1 MLWQTGGQAVVVVVK
16 TPRGYRFSRLISFP
30 IQYDKHAC
38 IFSFHFEV
46 SFFPPKLRVKTKHA
60 GIESAEKHTHT
71 RHQIQ
76 PTTGHEMY
84 TTTLNLISSSPHT
97 HNFFICNGLSRPSS
111 SYFCFYTVDVLA
123 AFHQSDRW
131 PGRAPSARPWFLC
144 LAHREL
150 LQIYFFF
157 TVFFLL
163 SSGLYRKK
171 GVTTRPGRGL
181 MARRYDV
188 SRRLS
193 SVENA
198 VRTLSM
204 VKRENSHAILQKI
217 KKEEIGK
224 IKKNK
229 K

>member
-1 MLWQTGGQAVVVVVK
+1 M
-16 TPRGYRFSRLISFP
+16 GYRDRRRVIS
-30 IQYDKHAC
+30 
-38 IFSFHFEV
+38 V
-46 SFFPPKLRVKTKHA
+46 
-60 GIESAEKHTHT
+60 
-71 RHQIQ
+71 
-76 PTTGHEMY
+76 
-84 TTTLNLISSSPHT
+84 
-97 HNFFICNGLSRPSS
+97 
-111 SYFCFYTVDVLA
+111 FYTVDVLA

-224 IKKNK
+224 IKKIKNK
-229 K
+229 SFPSFFHAPLRQGPFTRPRAHNRRHLSEMKQQFPPISFPSVKNHFFLSPPFRH